1 MVCKRRVLK
10 PPCREFGGCMHA
22 CWPWPKVNGRVG
34 CVLTLGG
41 VFGLGN
47 FEQSKFFNLTLMEKD
62 PVYDS
67 SSVAMFVQRVMK
79 HGKKPLAY
87 RLTYAMLERLREK
100 TKQDPCVV
108 FNTAL
113 ENVQPNLEVK
123 PRRVGGSTY
132 QVPYE
137 VKPER
142 GLVLALNWILSSVR
156 QNRSRSGLSSVRKM
170 ELEILDAFHSTGAA
184 MRRRGATICLV
195 TLRSKV
201 LIPNGNKRF
210 TTRVVG

>member
-1 MVCKRRVLK
+1 
-10 PPCREFGGCMHA
+10 
-22 CWPWPKVNGRVG
+22 
-34 CVLTLGG
+34 
-41 VFGLGN
+41 
-47 FEQSKFFNLTLMEKD
+47 MEKD

-67 SSVAMFVQRVMK
+67 SSVAMFVLRVMK

-113 ENVQPNLEVK
+113 ENVKPNLEVK

-142 GLVLALNWILSSVR
+142 GLVLALSWILSSVR

-184 MRRRGATICLV
+184 MRRRADVHRNAESNRAFIRYRVG
-195 TLRSKV
+195 RKKF
-201 LIPNGNKRF
+201 GFKRQKRGFGRGKKRF
-210 TTRVVG
+210 LERA